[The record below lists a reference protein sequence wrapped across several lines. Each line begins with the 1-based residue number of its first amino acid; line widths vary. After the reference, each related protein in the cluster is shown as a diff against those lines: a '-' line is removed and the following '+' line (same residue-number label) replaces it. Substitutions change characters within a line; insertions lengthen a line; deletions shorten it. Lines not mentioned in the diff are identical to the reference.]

1 MDFIDQ
7 ALEDYVALGTSPESM
22 LLTQLNRDTYANI
35 LMPRMLSGHLQGR
48 TLAMFSQMIAPK
60 RILEIGTFTGY
71 SALCLAEGLQ
81 PDGLLYTIDIN
92 EELENMVQDYFKQSG
107 IGHKLRQMIGEATK
121 IIPTIDEQF
130 DLVFIDADKG
140 NYSLYY
146 DLVFDKV
153 KSGGYIIADNILWS
167 GKVLTDDPKDKDL
180 NAIKAYNIKVRNDT
194 RVTCVILPI
203 RDGLSVA
210 RKL

>member
-7 ALEDYVALGTSPESM
+7 VLEDYVALGTSPESA
-22 LLTQLNRDTYANI
+22 LLMQLNRDTYANI

-92 EELENMVQDYFKQSG
+92 EELENMVQEYFQLSG
-107 IGHKLRQMIGEATK
+107 IAYKLRQIIGDATK

-140 NYSLYY
+140 NYNLYY
-146 DLVFDKV
+146 DLVFNKV

-180 NAIKAYNIKVRNDT
+180 NAIKAYNIKVRNDA